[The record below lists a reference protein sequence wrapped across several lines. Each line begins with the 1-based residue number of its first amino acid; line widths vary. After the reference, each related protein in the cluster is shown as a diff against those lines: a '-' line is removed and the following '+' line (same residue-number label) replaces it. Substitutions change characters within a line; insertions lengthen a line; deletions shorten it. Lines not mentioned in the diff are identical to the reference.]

1 MKKLSLLVGTIGGAL
16 AGYVFSKSELRD
28 ELARAKDAESVA
40 KILGK
45 HLSKDGQ
52 KIGKEVMTFVES
64 PEVQRNFRAAQK
76 YVTDSAVKAQKELGK
91 MMQKQK
97 ALPAPK
103 KTVSKV
109 ASTVK
114 KSSKKR
120 L

>member
-28 ELARAKDAESVA
+28 ELSKAKDAEAVA
-40 KILGK
+40 RILGK

-64 PEVQRNFRAAQK
+64 PEVQRNLKSAQK
-76 YVTDSAVKAQKELGK
+76 YVTDSAMKAQKELGK

-103 KTVSKV
+103 KV
-109 ASTVK
+109 ASKAVSAVK
-114 KSSKKR
+114 KSAKKR